1 MTTELVGSGGR
12 VVKAD
17 VRIIG
22 FPHLA
27 PAQFAAGRRVRRGPL
42 LGPDGGELRETPE
55 EVRGPG
61 ERLRCY
67 ARNLNRRL

>member
-12 VVKAD
+12 LVKAD

-42 LGPDGGELRETPE
+42 LGPDGGELRETLE
-55 EVRGPG
+55 EYVA
-61 ERLRCY
+61 L
-67 ARNLNRRL
+67 ANA